1 MLVIKIDSGDT
12 SETNEGKNVQ
22 LLTQDILYLEL
33 CEIFYTECVRYF
45 PDRLY
50 DLLNDINL
58 FTGLSS
64 EKIKGSLSTLNVFGK
79 DEYFINQLKTLKQ
92 WNKKKLTM
100 KSNKQEIVKIFDDF
114 AKNQRISQLIFSF
127 FCLYWDCFHS
137 PVNEIYSIEPS
148 RVLELSKRQNRTS
161 EKYNND
167 EFFKNLE
174 LIYKNNERK
183 YSPFF
188 FSVNNVSRKNAYY
201 NSLLSHGMCA
211 LRKLIYR
218 DYKYPFDFER
228 TFFSLSWTIKN
239 TVSLDA
245 HHEFENTI
253 FSNIRPVKSDSESI
267 VDLNNCNEINFS
279 IILESEYLI
288 AVFICDFIQNIIDES
303 EFSTMFSSE
312 NFSKNE
318 QLALKEIYE
327 KIESIDE
334 LEPFKSEI
342 SGSLTH
348 YLNIFKKDVHLV
360 FAFQEESLNSVVSV
374 FTKQRIRDKV
384 FGNQKIY
391 KILFDLYKKY
401 LKRSAENSKKIK
413 CVKSIDYM
421 DKE

>member
-1 MLVIKIDSGDT
+1 M
-12 SETNEGKNVQ
+12 
-22 LLTQDILYLEL
+22 
-33 CEIFYTECVRYF
+33 FYSECVRYF

-64 EKIKGSLSTLNVFGK
+64 EKIKGSLSNLNVFGK
-79 DEYFINQLKTLKQ
+79 DEYFINPLKTLKQ

-100 KSNKQEIVKIFDDF
+100 KSNQQEIVKIFDDF

-127 FCLYWDCFHS
+127 FCLYWDCFLS

-188 FSVNNVSRKNAYY
+188 FS
-201 NSLLSHGMCA
+201 
-211 LRKLIYR
+211 
-218 DYKYPFDFER
+218 
-228 TFFSLSWTIKN
+228 N

-348 YLNIFKKDVHLV
+348 YLNLFKKDVHLV
-360 FAFQEESLNSVVSV
+360 FAFQSLNSVVSV
-374 FTKQRIRDKV
+374 FTKQHIRDKV

>member
-1 MLVIKIDSGDT
+1 MNCRLHLKLFIIFIMLVIKIYSGDT
-12 SETNEGKNVQ
+12 TFNTGHIVFSNSPKD
-22 LLTQDILYLEL
+22 LLSYVIYYLPIFKSYCELFVPVLVHSNDIIIEN
-33 CEIFYTECVRYF
+33 
-45 PDRLY
+45 DRLY

-127 FCLYWDCFHS
+127 FCLYWDCFLS
-137 PVNEIYSIEPS
+137 P
-148 RVLELSKRQNRTS
+148 
-161 EKYNND
+161 
-167 EFFKNLE
+167 
-174 LIYKNNERK
+174 
-183 YSPFF
+183 
-188 FSVNNVSRKNAYY
+188 
-201 NSLLSHGMCA
+201 
-211 LRKLIYR
+211 
-218 DYKYPFDFER
+218 
-228 TFFSLSWTIKN
+228 N

-318 QLALKEIYE
+318 QLALKEIY
-327 KIESIDE
+327 KQIESIDE
-334 LEPFKSEI
+334 LEPFESEI

-348 YLNIFKKDVHLV
+348 YLNLFKKDVHLV
-360 FAFQEESLNSVVSV
+360 FAFRKLDERLFSFIEEESLNSVVSV

-384 FGNQKIY
+384 FGNQEIFKV
-391 KILFDLYKKY
+391 LFDLYKKY
-401 LKRSAENSKKIK
+401 LKRSAENLKKIK
-413 CVKSIDYM
+413 CVKSINYM
-421 DKE
+421 DLE